1 MSTRS
6 LRPCR
11 ACGPRAR
18 LRASTR
24 PGQPWFPMV
33 FREGMSRPMAG
44 SQKDPVH
51 RHGPRA
57 RPTESHTQQPVLTRT
72 QTPCSCITIPAGEPE
87 GLAQGTT
94 AGTAPALRELLPE
107 PPPNPL
113 RALSTPWCL
122 GPAAHLCWSCQVKL
136 RSGCSHSWASTKR
149 SSWSVEKV
157 AREPFTRWQV
167 CAASQ

>member
-24 PGQPWFPMV
+24 PGQPWFPV
-33 FREGMSRPMAG
+33 VVREGMSRPMAG

-51 RHGPRA
+51 WHGPRA
-57 RPTESHTQQPVLTRT
+57 RPTESHTQQPVLTRA
-72 QTPCSCITIPAGEPE
+72 QTPCSCTIIPVGEPK
-87 GLAQGTT
+87 GCPRHHSRHRPCPPGVA
-94 AGTAPALRELLPE
+94 APSPTQ
-107 PPPNPL
+107 PPP
-113 RALSTPWCL
+113 RALKAPVP